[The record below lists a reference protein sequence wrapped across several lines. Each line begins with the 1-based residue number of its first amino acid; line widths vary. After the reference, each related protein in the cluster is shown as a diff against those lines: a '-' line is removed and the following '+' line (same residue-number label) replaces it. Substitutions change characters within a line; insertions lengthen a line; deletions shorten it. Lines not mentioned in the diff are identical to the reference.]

1 MTQLPITPY
10 PTEPV
15 GALDDSA
22 MIKFAKKSQ
31 KRSTDRSVEEIEL
44 NTEGDRLRKIEARK
58 TKMAE
63 SRNKAFKVD
72 WKDVPRPE

>member
-10 PTEPV
+10 PTEAP
-15 GALDDSA
+15 GAPDDAETIRIS
-22 MIKFAKKSQ
+22 KQSQ
-31 KRSTDRSVEEIEL
+31 KRSTDRSVNTIAL
-44 NTEGDRLRKIEARK
+44 NTEADRLRGIEAKK

-72 WKDVPRPE
+72 WNDVPRPE